1 MHDNAKRKGST
12 QNMYLPNALQNLFLI
27 ATMLIF
33 QAAVGL
39 KKKKK
44 RWTALICA
52 PRKDLKR
59 TTGSQ

>member
-44 RWTALICA
+44 GGL
-52 PRKDLKR
+52 PLSVHLGR
-59 TTGSQ
+59 T

>member
-39 KKKKK
+39 KKKKGG
-44 RWTALICA
+44 L
-52 PRKDLKR
+52 PLSVHLGR
-59 TTGSQ
+59 T